1 MHVRSD
7 ILLLV
12 DEFEDFQNMC
22 LEIYELDSTR
32 FLTAPG
38 LAWEAVLQ
46 KNKVRLDHL
55 TEIDMLLMVKKVS
68 EEEYSTLF
76 IYMRKLIINT
86 SKIMIKLKNLE
97 YWDVNNLYGWLSHKS
112 CS

>member
-22 LEIYELDSTR
+22 LEIYELDPTR

-55 TEIDMLLMVKKVS
+55 TEIDMLLMVKKGIRGGICHV
-68 EEEYSTLF
+68 
-76 IYMRKLIINT
+76 IHIHAK
-86 SKIMIKLKNLE
+86 
-97 YWDVNNLYGWLSHKS
+97 VNNKYIKDYDKIKES
-112 CS
+112 

>member
-22 LEIYELDSTR
+22 LEIYELDPTR

-55 TEIDMLLMVKKVS
+55 TEIDMLLMVKKGIRGGIFDV
-68 EEEYSTLF
+68 
-76 IYMRKLIINT
+76 IHIHAK
-86 SKIMIKLKNLE
+86 
-97 YWDVNNLYGWLSHKS
+97 VNNKYIKDYNKIKESWILGCK
-112 CS
+112 